1 MKKVLYCASTA
12 GHLVSFHIPYM
23 TRMQSDGWVVHGGGA
38 GTSDKLSFLDGWV
51 DMPFE
56 KSITSV
62 GNFSVARSIA
72 RKIREGKYDLILVH
86 TSLAAFFV
94 RLALKM
100 AGKGNTRLVNTVH
113 GYLFD
118 GETPLMK
125 RTMLLTAE
133 KLTTSVTD
141 RVLTMNACD
150 YDIATK
156 HHLSRGDIINIPG
169 MGIDLDRFA
178 PATSQEKAEARASF
192 GIDQDAF
199 VMVYAGEF
207 SSRKNQSLLIEAMKS
222 LPDKAVLLLPG
233 RGDLLEQ
240 CRDTASVYGNRVI
253 LPGFMADVERA
264 YAAADICVSA
274 SRSEGLPF
282 NIMEAMARGLP
293 VVATAVKGHT
303 DLVTDGANGWAFC
316 NGDGDEFACRV
327 LELMEY
333 PQLLAPASVKA
344 RATAEQ
350 YALKNVYDTV
360 YKAMTEV
367 V

>member
-23 TRMQSDGWVVHGGGA
+23 QRMQADGWVVHGGGA
-38 GTSDKLSFLDGWV
+38 GNSDKLSFLDGWV

-56 KSITSV
+56 KSITSA
-62 GNFSVARSIA
+62 GNFAVARAIA
-72 RKIREGKYDLILVH
+72 RKIKAEKYDLILVH

-100 AGKGNTRLVNTVH
+100 AGKGSTKLVNTVH

-118 GETPLMK
+118 SQTPLMK

-156 HHLSRGDIINIPG
+156 HHLSHGDIINIPG
-169 MGIDLDRFA
+169 MGIDLSRFT
-178 PATSQEKAEARASF
+178 PATPREKADARASF
-192 GIDQDAF
+192 GIDQNAF

-222 LPDKAVLLLPG
+222 LPDSAVLLLPG
-233 RGDLLEQ
+233 RGELLEQ
-240 CRDTASVYGNRVI
+240 CRDTASPYGNRVI
-253 LPGFMADVERA
+253 MPGFMADVERA

-293 VVATAVKGHT
+293 VLATAVKGHT
-303 DLVTDGANGWAFC
+303 DLVTEDENGWVFC
-316 NGDGDEFACRV
+316 NGDSDEFACRV
-327 LELMEY
+327 LELMEQ
-333 PQLLAPASVKA
+333 PQLLSSAALKA
-344 RATAEQ
+344 QATAEQ
-350 YALKNVYDTV
+350 YSLENVCDTV

-367 V
+367 F